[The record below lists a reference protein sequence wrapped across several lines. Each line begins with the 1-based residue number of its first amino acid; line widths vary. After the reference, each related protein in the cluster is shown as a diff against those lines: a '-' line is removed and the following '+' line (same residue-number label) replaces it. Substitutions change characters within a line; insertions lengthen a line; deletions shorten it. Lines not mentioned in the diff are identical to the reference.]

1 MHYKVRR
8 GIRKPVTERLEVKK
22 SPIRFET
29 TIVGSKEIDGKRV
42 MLTSEPK
49 VFELPQESLATETS
63 DEKP

>member
-1 MHYKVRR
+1 
-8 GIRKPVTERLEVKK
+8 LEVKK